1 VPASIAIGISVA
13 VRHDDWTTQQQ
24 ARAWGQNTE
33 VSGYTELVQHV
44 RADARQRFAEHA
56 ARGGADGAI
65 VSDMNLQ
72 IWEREPSENH
82 RDHVAESTVF
92 GTTVAR
98 FHRGHDAPTRAL
110 TILPL
115 RP

>member
-1 VPASIAIGISVA
+1 MSIAIGISVA
-13 VRHDDWTTQQQ
+13 VRHDDYTTQQQ

-33 VSGYTELVQHV
+33 VDGYTELVTHV
-44 RADARQRFAEHA
+44 RADARRRFAEHSA
-56 ARGGADGAI
+56 GAGADGAI
-65 VSDMNLQ
+65 VSDMRLQ
-72 IWEREPSENH
+72 IWEREPGEGH
-82 RDHVAESTVF
+82 RDHVAESSVF

-98 FHRGHDAPTRAL
+98 FHQGQTAPTRAL